1 MIKFLF
7 LGLIRDRHR
16 SLFPVIVVAL
26 GVMLT
31 VVLHAWLSG
40 VIGDSIEFTARFAT
54 GHVKVMTA
62 AYAENINQ
70 LPNDLAL
77 LDATKLI
84 DTIKKE
90 YPGLSWSQ
98 RIYFAGLADVP
109 DKSGE
114 TRAQG
119 NAIGFGIDMLS
130 DCSDETDRMNISKSV
145 RQGRLPER
153 RGEILVSESLSGKLK
168 VKPNDTIS
176 LISSTMY
183 GEYSVYNFVISGTVE
198 FGTTS
203 LDRGTIIADISDV
216 REALNME
223 DATGEI
229 VGYFKSGYYNDELAK
244 KMVRQFNGKFHIAG
258 DEFSPV
264 MKSLR
269 DQNNM
274 GVLVDYASRLFE
286 AMIAV
291 FLVAM
296 SIVLWNAGLLG
307 GLRRYGEFGMR
318 LAIGEEKGHVYRTLI
333 YESILI
339 GIIGTVAGT
348 LAGLALAWY
357 LETYGINF
365 GAIMKNSTIMMPTI
379 FRARIT
385 DQTWVIGFF
394 PGIFS
399 TLIGTML
406 SGIGIY
412 KRKTAQLFKEL
423 EA

>member
-1 MIKFLF
+1 MIKFLL

-16 SLFPVIVVAL
+16 SLFPAIVVAL
-26 GVMLT
+26 GVFLT
-31 VVLHAWLSG
+31 VVLHAWLTG
-40 VIGDSIEFTARFAT
+40 VFGDSIEFTARFST
-54 GHVKVMTA
+54 GHVKVMTS
-62 AYAENINQ
+62 AYAENITQ

-77 LDATKLI
+77 LNANKLI
-84 DTIKKE
+84 DTIRKE
-90 YPGLSWSQ
+90 FPEISWSE
-98 RIYFAGLADVP
+98 RIYFGGLVDVP
-109 DKSGE
+109 DISGE

-119 NAIGFGIDMLS
+119 NAVGFGIDLLS
-130 DCSDETDRMNISKSV
+130 GNSVEADRMNIRKSV
-145 RQGRLPER
+145 RQGRLPQNKKEV
-153 RGEILVSESLSGKLK
+153 LLSELLAQKLK

-183 GEYSVYNFVISGTVE
+183 GEYSIYNFIISGTVE
-198 FGTTS
+198 FGTNS
-203 LDRGTIIADISDV
+203 LDRGTLIADISDV

-229 VGYFKSGYYNDELAK
+229 VGYFRSGYYNDPLAK
-244 KMVRQFNGKFHIAG
+244 RTVSQFNGKFHVEG

-264 MKSLR
+264 MKSLKE
-269 DQNNM
+269 QNNM

-286 AMIAV
+286 SMIAV
-291 FLVAM
+291 FLLAM

-339 GIIGTVAGT
+339 GIIGTIVGT
-348 LAGLALAWY
+348 LLGLTLAWY
-357 LETYGINF
+357 LQTYGINF
-365 GAIMKNSTIMMPTI
+365 GVMMKNSSIMMPTV
-379 FRARIT
+379 FKARIT
-385 DQTWVIGFF
+385 EQTWFIGFF

>member
-1 MIKFLF
+1 MIRFLF

-16 SLFPVIVVAL
+16 SMFPIIVVAL

-31 VVLHAWLSG
+31 VVLHAWLTG
-40 VIGDSIEFTARFAT
+40 VFGDSIEFTARFST
-54 GHVKVMTA
+54 GHVKIMTS

-77 LDATKLI
+77 LNATKLL
-84 DTIKKE
+84 DTIKNE
-90 YPGLSWSQ
+90 YPEISWNE

-114 TRAQG
+114 TRAQSNVAG
-119 NAIGFGIDMLS
+119 IGIDMLS
-130 DCSDETDRMNISKSV
+130 GNNIEVDRMNIRKSV
-145 RQGRLPER
+145 RQGRLPEKK
-153 RGEILVSESLSGKLK
+153 GEVLLSESLSHKLK

-183 GEYSVYNFVISGTVE
+183 GEYSVFNFIISGTVE

-203 LDRGTIIADISDV
+203 LDRGTVIADISDV
-216 REALNME
+216 RAALNME

-229 VGYFKSGYYNDELAK
+229 VGYFNSGYYNDELAK
-244 KMVRQFNGKFHIAG
+244 KTVSKFNGKYNIAG

-269 DQNNM
+269 EQNNM
-274 GVLVDYASRLFE
+274 GVLVDYASGLFA
-286 AMIAV
+286 AMIAI

-318 LAIGEEKGHVYRTLI
+318 LAIGEEKGHVFRTLI

-339 GIIGTVAGT
+339 GIIGTIAGT
-348 LAGLALAWY
+348 IAGLTLAWY
-357 LETYGINF
+357 LERYGINF
-365 GAIMKNSTIMMPTI
+365 GAMMKNSTIMMPTV
-379 FRARIT
+379 FKARIT
-385 DQTWVIGFF
+385 EQTWFIGFF